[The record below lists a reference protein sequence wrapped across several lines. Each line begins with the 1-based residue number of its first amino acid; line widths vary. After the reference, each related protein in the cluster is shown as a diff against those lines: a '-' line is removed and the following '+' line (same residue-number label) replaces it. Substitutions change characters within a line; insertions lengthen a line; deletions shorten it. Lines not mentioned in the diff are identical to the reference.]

1 MSAIFPLVFASEEA
15 RLLTAIGIGL
25 LFGFS
30 LERAGFGNAR
40 KLAGQFYLYD
50 MTVFKVM
57 FTAVL
62 VAMVG
67 LYGLAGAGL
76 VDLSRLYINPTFVWA
91 QVVGGGLIGVGFM
104 MSGLCPGTSAVS
116 AASGRIDGL
125 VTLLG
130 IFVGTLV
137 FAVAVDWFP
146 VINRLY
152 EGGSLGTSVLPV
164 VLHLP
169 VPVFVLLVVAM
180 AAAAFVGAEKVERIF
195 QARHAPV
202 ELSPVPTGRTPRIK
216 FAVTGALAG
225 LMLVSVAW
233 RTSPPVAAPRMAA
246 AITPLDLAE
255 AIVHPE
261 PNLMILDLRRDRPD
275 SVRAIPGAVTVDSG
289 TVPAGLARGV
299 IVVVYDDRGTWT
311 TVPAEWPDGPAYR
324 YLTGGVQAWAADV
337 LTPLPVSG
345 ASLEQQGLIARQHA
359 LAAFFSG
366 AAAAAPSI
374 SAPAPVLP
382 AGGGPKKK
390 RVGGC

>member
-1 MSAIFPLVFASEEA
+1 
-15 RLLTAIGIGL
+15 
-25 LFGFS
+25 
-30 LERAGFGNAR
+30 
-40 KLAGQFYLYD
+40 
-50 MTVFKVM
+50 
-57 FTAVL
+57 
-62 VAMVG
+62 
-67 LYGLAGAGL
+67 

-146 VINRLY
+146 VVNRLY
-152 EGGSLGTSVLPV
+152 EGGSLGTSVLPA

-202 ELSPVPTGRTPRIK
+202 ELTPVPTRRTPRIK
-216 FAVTGALAG
+216 FAVTSALAG

-233 RTSPPVAAPRMAA
+233 RVSPPVVAPRMAA

-255 AIVHPE
+255 AIVRPD

-275 SVRAIPGAVTVDSG
+275 SVRAIPGAVAVDSG
-289 TVPAGLARGV
+289 MVPAGLARGAT
-299 IVVVYDDRGTWT
+299 VVVYDGEGTWT
-311 TVPAEWPDGPAYR
+311 TVPGDWPDGPAYF
-324 YLTGGVQAWAADV
+324 YLAGGLAAWAAEV
-337 LTPLPVSG
+337 LTPAAASG
-345 ASLEQQGLIARQHA
+345 GSAEQQALIARQHA

-366 AAAAAPSI
+366 AAAAAPAAG
-374 SAPAPVLP
+374 APAPVLP
-382 AGGGPKKK
+382 AGGPPKKK